1 MAPGVFLCRPPGSGQ
16 NFSAE
21 RRGGSK
27 ASSGAIAGRNEIPLR
42 LASLCKRACQTGVCQ
57 QGSTVPSIHFPML
70 FTAPFLKL
78 RQKIAD
84 KRARMHDDEEK
95 PFLDHLEDL
104 RVTITRML
112 TALIIGL
119 LACLAFQNT
128 FVDIVKYPI
137 KLAGLNDMPERNVP
151 DAVGDA
157 DWKIIRATARGAA
170 GLPEAQR
177 DVFLSEMTAGRPDLR
192 HAARALTL
200 WHALAGL
207 PEAKRTDLQAKLIA
221 QLPEAERAPVG
232 EAITKMVKAET
243 SPSLEEPPPVL
254 NLQFLKPAGSFMNA
268 FKLSIYAALIVT
280 FPFLFYFLMQF
291 ILPGLTPKEKSL
303 LWPALGIGC
312 GLFLMGVMFAYWVV
326 VPKALRFFTE
336 FTLSQGPEFRDSWTM
351 DDYTS
356 FVCSFAFIFG
366 IGFELPVVVLS
377 FVKLDLLTSRTMRDK
392 RAWAVLI
399 IAIVSAVLTPT
410 PDAPTMLL
418 LCGPLILMY
427 EACIWIAYFME
438 KKAARLEEEERQRDM
453 ARRASIMDMPPAST
467 ERNQQPSH
475 EGSNEPKAL
484 PSLVP
489 AAGIATASAGG
500 YSSSSPG
507 EESPP
512 DDAVSRHLD
521 DPFHGDEEVWHE
533 PVKPIR
539 HPHHEHDEIDMDE
552 QMEIYRREHAHLFD
566 QHETHPENIPV
577 EERGHA
583 EAPEDPEPVD
593 ADPPAAEPVEEQQR
607 AEAKPD
613 AEELKKD
620 AEKPGE
626 SGPIA

>member
-1 MAPGVFLCRPPGSGQ
+1 MRVKFPSDREIAARRPAKPAFASRGALCPES
-16 NFSAE
+16 F
-21 RRGGSK
+21 
-27 ASSGAIAGRNEIPLR
+27 
-42 LASLCKRACQTGVCQ
+42 
-57 QGSTVPSIHFPML
+57 FPML

-104 RVTITRML
+104 RITITRML

-128 FVDIVKYPI
+128 FVDIVMYPL
-137 KLAGLNDMPERNVP
+137 KLAHLDKPLEKNVP
-151 DAVGDA
+151 KSVSDDE
-157 DWKIIRATARGAA
+157 WKQIRTAARGAVTLPA
-170 GLPEAQR
+170 GQR
-177 DVFLSEMTAGRPDLR
+177 EVFVNEVTAGKPEMRN
-192 HAARALTL
+192 AAQALIY
-200 WHALAGL
+200 WHAMSGVE
-207 PEAKRTDLQAKLIA
+207 EAKRAELLGKLA
-221 QLPEAERAPVG
+221 AALPEAERAPVTAEFAKIA
-232 EAITKMVKAET
+232 EAKP
-243 SPSLEEPPPVL
+243 SYSLEEPPPIL
-254 NLQFLKPAGSFMNA
+254 SLQFLKPAGSFMNA
-268 FKLSIYAALIVT
+268 FKLSIYAALVVT

-291 ILPGLTPKEKSL
+291 ILPGLTPREKSL

-312 GLFLMGVMFAYWVV
+312 GLFLMGVLFAYWVV
-326 VPKALRFFTE
+326 VPRALEFFAG
-336 FTLSQGPEFRDSWTM
+336 FTRETNPNFRDAWTV

-427 EACIWIAYFME
+427 EACIWIAWNME
-438 KKAARLEEEERQRDM
+438 RKAAKLEAEERQRDM
-453 ARRASIMDMPPAST
+453 ARRASIMDMPPAGAARSQHD
-467 ERNQQPSH
+467 EQGEN
-475 EGSNEPKAL
+475 NEPKAL
-484 PSLVP
+484 PALVP

-512 DDAVSRHLD
+512 DDAVSRHLE
-521 DPFHGDEEVWHE
+521 DPLHGDEEVWHE
-533 PVKPIR
+533 PVKPQR

-593 ADPPAAEPVEEQQR
+593 SDPPAAKPVESGEPK
-607 AEAKPD
+607 APDEASSRP
-613 AEELKKD
+613 
-620 AEKPGE
+620 EKPGE
-626 SGPIA
+626 PGTPV